1 MKKNVVRVLAL
12 VLVALMCLSL
22 VPLAAHAQE
31 HVHNY
36 EPTRFEPTC
45 SEDGYIQMYCEAC
58 GDGGQILEYI
68 PPTGLHSFM
77 NVEDPEYLI
86 HEGDCEHA
94 WQYWKS
100 CSVCH
105 QSAEEAYGKALDEMY
120 EELNNRKNMGEEQ
133 DWETLIKNR
142 VLLLD
147 EKYKFSIGGE
157 GHHYIHVDRQEATC
171 TNDGW
176 KEYSYCDVCGEYFN
190 YEAIPAKGH
199 RWGEFTQTKAP
210 TCTEDG
216 SRERVCEVC
225 EVKEVEAIPALG
237 HSWGE
242 FTQTKAP
249 TCTEDGSQERVCS
262 VCGEK
267 DVQVIPAL
275 GHRFGPFTVTKPATC
290 TVDGEQEHVCTVCG
304 FKETEAIPAA
314 HKWGAFVVTEEPSC
328 YASGTQER
336 TCSVCGEKQRES
348 IPAAHKFGEFVVTM
362 EPTCY
367 STGEKRSTCSVC
379 GETHVEWIDKVDH
392 KFENG
397 ECVFCHIA
405 MPAGYVAPSVETIE
419 TETTEPVTT
428 ENQTTE
434 PQTTE
439 NQTTENQTTEPQTT
453 ETANEIPENAIY
465 ISFDGNGA
473 TGGSM
478 ADQAFAPGAVQA
490 LSANAFTREGY
501 EFLGWDVAADGSAM
515 GEERFLDG
523 EAVELNADV
532 TLYAQW
538 KPLGEEV
545 ETQQVA
551 ASAESVTS
559 LETALNV
566 EAIDPAA
573 MVVQNVTP
581 LNADG
586 TKMSN
591 EEVAA
596 RGGVIFDMPL
606 PETYEPGHEIEI
618 YHQNSETGEWERVTS
633 YTVQGDKVVIWFR
646 HFSDF
651 AVLDRTAL
659 GNGLTPD
666 NNGLLGAGT
675 GPWTVTFNGNGGSF
689 QSGSF
694 DADDWKNR
702 TNEDGKTKN
711 LPAIGDIIRA
721 GHSLMGWNTDP
732 NGNGKHYEPGEE
744 YIFSDDVILYAEWD
758 VRITYFPNGG
768 NKGYMDSQPVPRDK
782 DNIKLNK
789 NLYEWVDESNVP
801 NHTFLYWSTKED
813 GSDTTAYLDEDTIP
827 APRKDLNLY
836 AQWAKNVVNVSFDR
850 NGGTGSMSDITINWG
865 EDKTLPQNQISYG
878 DYAFLGWNTK
888 KDGSGTDFANGAT
901 IEKYTFKND
910 ITLYAQWSKTTFTVT
925 YNNNTGEGTME
936 SDKIDT
942 ATDSS
947 LKLRKNTF
955 TKADHEFNGWN
966 TEANGSG
973 TSYKDEEEIPKAKFT
988 KNITL
993 FAQWKSTII
1002 TVKFDANRGE
1012 GTGTGTMADKPVNT
1026 KTETSLT
1033 LEKNNFTNVNYKF
1046 IGWNTE
1052 ADGSGKAYGDQA
1064 TIPVKEL
1071 GDGLTL
1077 YAQWEKVKFKVTFNP
1092 NTGSGTEKIQDIDKT
1107 AHSSFTLDA
1116 NTYTKADNIFVGW
1129 NTKADGTGTKY
1140 TDKQVIP
1147 AADFTDDLYLY
1158 AQWMTAISFDKNA
1171 AGATGSMDPQ
1181 EVDLNEETQIKK
1193 NTFKYTNYTFN
1204 GWNTK
1209 PNGSGTHYGDEA
1221 DITPTTSMTLY
1232 AEWVKTS
1239 YAIKYLK
1246 GNGGGSPMADD
1257 SVEKGEAGI
1266 VKACAYK
1273 APSLSEIFGGWLLE
1287 GSSPAEIYQPGD
1299 EIRSDDVPTDL
1310 TLIAQ
1315 WAAPVTVTFAPGDG
1329 TGEEKTQTVAQN
1341 IETPLTA
1348 EEELGFT
1355 PPQDK
1360 VFDKWK
1366 VDGAETTYDD
1376 EERVTLSANIKLVA
1390 QWKAE
1395 IRTVSYDAN
1404 GGSGTM
1410 EDSEINKLTET
1421 ELPLRKNTFTRLLPN
1436 SSSKYYTFI
1445 GWNTEKDGSGMDF
1458 ADEEKVPASL
1468 ITENMTL
1475 YAQWDTAIL
1484 FDGNDETGG
1493 VMEPQHFDPKAATVT
1508 INKNTFTRTNYEFKG
1523 WTGSDGETYADEMT
1537 IDTPAIPLTL
1547 KAIWE
1552 QTKYAIDY
1560 INPKDDT
1567 AKMPSQN
1574 VPKGESVELR
1584 ECTFNAEPGKIFGEW
1599 NSKADGTGT
1608 AYYPGDEFTPT
1619 EDTKL
1624 YAIWRDILQVTY
1636 YPGNAEGTYKTVDTP
1651 DGSIVEL
1658 AKPSKYDFTAYEGQ
1672 TFAGWKIGDKVY
1684 FAGQKVVFGN
1694 QDKTEGDVVY
1704 TKERTVTAQWADAVT
1719 ITYNA
1724 NGGSMSPSGTKISTA
1739 SDKAPKDA
1747 PYKLRTQEFLK
1758 LERDGYEFKGWGV
1771 ASSSTT
1777 PVYTDGQEVIFN
1789 FDLTLYAVWEKHVF
1803 NGTVEIIGSETGG
1816 KEDKHAIVGETLTA
1830 EVKDDFYTV
1839 FDYIWLADGNPI
1851 TGAENKDTYVVQES
1865 DYGKVISVMVY
1876 ANQQEGVEATKSNPK
1891 MSVNTKTVQVL
1902 EDSSEVLYKEI
1913 HDNGA
1918 TLSDSLPGLAKGMTY
1933 TFNSTDKSTGTLV
1946 DSNLVLVN
1954 GIYEFPFTKQGT
1966 YRFYDKNGRLAC
1978 TVVVTNWYSLDYEIT
1993 NRVTA
1998 TTTTTSKTS
2007 SGSSSGSSS
2016 TSSTSSTTGSGTVQM
2031 KNGSTVLSASSNIK
2045 DKSGNTIIKGNG
2057 TNAWLVRE
2065 GANTDLKITVRPAS
2079 NSYGFVYYNGS
2090 QWFSTGYEVTK
2101 SIEPI
2106 SGPEHYHIV
2115 FVNSQSSPK
2124 TADTSNL
2131 GLWSAL
2137 GFVSFVGLASILVSG
2152 RKRRNR
2158 G

>member
-100 CSVCH
+100 CSVCQ

-249 TCTEDGSQERVCS
+249 TCTEDGAQERVCS

-290 TVDGEQEHVCTVCG
+290 TVDGEQQHVCTVCG

-336 TCSVCGEKQRES
+336 TCTVCGEKQRES

-367 STGEKRSTCSVC
+367 SSGEKRSTCSVC

-405 MPAGYVAPSVETIE
+405 MPEGYVAPSVETIE

-439 NQTTENQTTEPQTT
+439 NQNTEPQTTENQNTEPQTT
-453 ETANEIPENAIY
+453 ETVNEIPENAIY

-538 KPLGEEV
+538 KPLGEEAEPQQV

-659 GNGLTPD
+659 GNGLTPA
-666 NNGLLGAGT
+666 NNAMLGAAGDPCVLT
-675 GPWTVTFNGNGGSF
+675 LDANGGKVKN
-689 QSGSF
+689 
-694 DADDWKNR
+694 DADVMVDKIERSVTVGN
-702 TNEDGKTKN
+702 
-711 LPAIGDIIRA
+711 ADIIPSAVRDNY
-721 GHSLMGWNTDP
+721 HFLGWCT
-732 NGNGKHYEPGEE
+732 
-744 YIFSDDVILYAEWD
+744 
-758 VRITYFPNGG
+758 
-768 NKGYMDSQPVPRDK
+768 DK
-782 DNIKLNK
+782 DGHGEHFPGNSSFE
-789 NLYEWVDESNVP
+789 YRGTE
-801 NHTFLYWSTKED
+801 T
-813 GSDTTAYLDEDTIP
+813 
-827 APRKDLNLY
+827 LY
-836 AQWAKNVVNVSFDR
+836 AQWAKNVTIDYKSND
-850 NGGTGSMSDITINWG
+850 GGTGFIESLHTYEGANV
-865 EDKTLPQNQISYG
+865 TLADGSAYTPKAAGAS
-878 DYAFLGWNTK
+878 FVRWNTK
-888 KDGSGTDFANGAT
+888 YDGSGKGYNGGAEIT
-901 IEKYTFKND
+901 VPGD
-910 ITLYAQWSKTTFTVT
+910 DDVITLYAQWAKTNITVIF
-925 YNNNTGEGTME
+925 
-936 SDKIDT
+936 DI
-942 ATDSS
+942 
-947 LKLRKNTF
+947 
-955 TKADHEFNGWN
+955 NGDR
-966 TEANGSG
+966 TI
-973 TSYKDEEEIPKAKFT
+973 IPKKQ
-988 KNITL
+988 NIDRNSPIQL
-993 FAQWKSTII
+993 EKIEDHYIVPDGKRFKGW
-1002 TVKFDANRGE
+1002 TVAS
-1012 GTGTGTMADKPVNT
+1012 TGTGTVYDNGGVIPANEFTEDTVLYAQFEDDNIIISYYKNAEAAVGET
-1026 KTETSLT
+1026 KQETAQRNKEAELLT
-1033 LEKNNFTNVNYKF
+1033 LEDLGFEYPGFGFAGWAVSDAADAPVKYTSDRETIPATDVTANIDLYAVWRPLVKVTFKPNNGTSEEEEYQSEAKDNPTKLTAIETLGFTAPDNKEFAGWSEVETPAEGATLIADEAPYNFSEAKTFYAQWKPIKLKVTFDANNGTGSMAAQEFDKGQAFTLNKNEDPTGTFKISRTDYEF
-1046 IGWNTE
+1046 DGWNTVKE
-1052 ADGSGKAYGDQA
+1052 PTSSRPGKSYTDGDNISADDAKNNITLYAQWKQLKFKVKYDPNGGSGSIPEQEINTREETKLTLTKNNGQMTRTLSSTTHASFVGWKDQDGKSYEDGE
-1064 TIPVKEL
+1064 TIPATNFTK
-1071 GDGLTL
+1071 DLTL
-1077 YAQWEKVKFKVTFNP
+1077 YAQWEVAIVFDKNNADATGTMEPQEIVFNEKTTLNKNTFDRANYKF
-1092 NTGSGTEKIQDIDKT
+1092 D
-1107 AHSSFTLDA
+1107 H
-1116 NTYTKADNIFVGW
+1116 W
-1129 NTKADGTGTKY
+1129 NTKADDSGDKY
-1140 TDKQVIP
+1140 
-1147 AADFTDDLYLY
+1147 ADEGEITPSDVLTLY
-1158 AQWMTAISFDKNA
+1158 AQWVKKEWSVTYDK
-1171 AGATGSMDPQ
+1171 
-1181 EVDLNEETQIKK
+1181 
-1193 NTFKYTNYTFN
+1193 
-1204 GWNTK
+1204 
-1209 PNGSGTHYGDEA
+1209 
-1221 DITPTTSMTLY
+1221 
-1232 AEWVKTS
+1232 
-1239 YAIKYLK
+1239 
-1246 GNGGGSPMADD
+1246 NGGGGSDMAVDHYAT
-1257 SVEKGEAGI
+1257 GAAGT
-1266 VKACAYK
+1266 VKESAYN
-1273 APSLSEIFGGWLLE
+1273 APSSDKIFGGWKDV
-1287 GSSPAEIYQPGD
+1287 ATDHIYQPGD
-1299 EIRSDDVPTDL
+1299 DIPYLVD
-1310 TLIAQ
+1310 AQ
-1315 WAAPVTVTFAPGDG
+1315 
-1329 TGEEKTQTVAQN
+1329 GEQ
-1341 IETPLTA
+1341 IP
-1348 EEELGFT
+1348 
-1355 PPQDK
+1355 
-1360 VFDKWK
+1360 
-1366 VDGAETTYDD
+1366 
-1376 EERVTLSANIKLVA
+1376 
-1390 QWKAE
+1390 
-1395 IRTVSYDAN
+1395 
-1404 GGSGTM
+1404 
-1410 EDSEINKLTET
+1410 
-1421 ELPLRKNTFTRLLPN
+1421 
-1436 SSSKYYTFI
+1436 
-1445 GWNTEKDGSGMDF
+1445 
-1458 ADEEKVPASL
+1458 VPAD
-1468 ITENMTL
+1468 
-1475 YAQWDTAIL
+1475 YDTDI
-1484 FDGNDETGG
+1484 
-1493 VMEPQHFDPKAATVT
+1493 
-1508 INKNTFTRTNYEFKG
+1508 
-1523 WTGSDGETYADEMT
+1523 
-1537 IDTPAIPLTL
+1537 TL
-1547 KAIWE
+1547 KAQWVKAVTISYHPGIGE
-1552 QTKYAIDY
+1552 GSYQTQDVPIGVAKKLQGFSTELDY
-1560 INPKDDT
+1560 
-1567 AKMPSQN
+1567 
-1574 VPKGESVELR
+1574 
-1584 ECTFNAEPGKIFGEW
+1584 
-1599 NSKADGTGT
+1599 KAP
-1608 AYYPGDEFTPT
+1608 A
-1619 EDTKL
+1619 
-1624 YAIWRDILQVTY
+1624 
-1636 YPGNAEGTYKTVDTP
+1636 
-1651 DGSIVEL
+1651 
-1658 AKPSKYDFTAYEGQ
+1658 GQ
-1672 TFAGWKIGDKVY
+1672 TFAYWNGDDGKKY
-1684 FAGQKVVFGN
+1684 YN
-1694 QDKTEGDVVY
+1694 QQEVTLTDKLYLTADYGDTIV
-1704 TKERTVTAQWADAVT
+1704 

-1724 NGGSMSPSGTKISTA
+1724 NGGIYSTGRTERSFNA
-1739 SDKAPKDA
+1739 AQGKN
-1747 PYKLRTQEFLK
+1747 YKLISKEKLDFSRKGYTFL
-1758 LERDGYEFKGWGV
+1758 GWALGSGAENPKYLDEDIV
-1771 ASSSTT
+1771 LGGFAQNT
-1777 PVYTDGQEVIFN
+1777 
-1789 FDLTLYAVWEKHVF
+1789 TLYAVWNQDAFEGIV
-1803 NGTVEIIGSETGG
+1803 TITGSVTDTDSDGY
-1816 KEDKHAIVGETLTA
+1816 VGETLTA
-1830 EVKDDFYTV
+1830 DVTNETKFLGPY
-1839 FDYIWLADGNPI
+1839 DYQWLRDGVEI
-1851 TGAENKDTYVVQES
+1851 TGATNQTYTVTAD
-1865 DYGKVISVMVY
+1865 DYGHRITCRVK
-1876 ANQQEGVEATKSNPK
+1876 APDAKPDTKF
-1891 MSVNTKTVQVL
+1891 SVNYKDIAI
-1902 EDSSEVLYKEI
+1902 EIASKEI
-1913 HDNGA
+1913 DIIDNVA
-1918 TLSDSLPGLAKGMTY
+1918 DDDEDYLYGLTDDMTY
-1933 TFNSTDKSTGTLV
+1933 SFNSTDPAARTSVKSMLITKDGV
-1946 DSNLVLVN
+1946 KA
-1954 GIYEFPFTKQGT
+1954 FPFTKQGT
-1966 YRFYDKNGRLAC
+1966 YRFYNKGALIA
-1978 TVVVTNWYSLDYEIT
+1978 TVVVRNWYSLDYEIT

-1998 TTTTTSKTS
+1998 TTTTSKS
-2007 SGSSSGSSS
+2007 SSSSGSSS
-2016 TSSTSSTTGSGTVQM
+2016 SSSTSSTTGTGTVQM

-2079 NSYGFVYYNGS
+2079 NSYGFVYFNGS
-2090 QWFSTGYEVTK
+2090 QWFTTGYEVTK

-2106 SGPEHYHIV
+2106 DGPEHYHIV

-2131 GLWSAL
+2131 GLWSTL